1 MTKLDFLDGELELE
15 FVQMELVANSLVFL
29 LRHSGMSRTDIAHKL
44 GWKKSRVSRVLSGD
58 ENLTIKTISQFVEA
72 LGYTFDVV
80 FYNQNYLRPKQPWQI
95 DNELVTIPKPKYLMQ
110 MQTADATRDDF
121 KNENYGDCYIRVDQL
136 NTETQASISMP
147 TTMLESIS
155 IMGLG
160 DTKSYINKELIR
172 ECR

>member
-15 FVQMELVANSLVFL
+15 FVQMELIANSLVFL
-29 LRHSGMSRTDIAHKL
+29 LRHSDMSRTDIAHKL
-44 GWKKSRVSRVLSGD
+44 GWNKSRVTRILSGD

-80 FYNQNYLRPKQPWQI
+80 FYNQNYPRPKQPWQI
-95 DNELVTIPKPKYLMQ
+95 DKELVTVPKPKYLVQ
-110 MQTADATRDDF
+110 IQNVDDTRDDF
-121 KNENYGDCYIRVDQL
+121 ENENYGDYYIRVDEL

-147 TTMLESIS
+147 ITMFETIS